1 MRLARRRF
9 SSYTPDPGTAGRTG
23 LLVGSHGAPAFAAIG
38 AAGDEN
44 GFAEFYRRCRLVTD
58 KLWPTLLEPL
68 LTREQ
73 ARRHVVEVTEKRR
86 GGSMARDHR

>member
-1 MRLARRRF
+1 MRLARRPF

-38 AAGDEN
+38 APGDER

-73 ARRHVVEVTEKRR
+73 ARRRVASR
-86 GGSMARDHR
+86 